1 VFYTTGAL
9 NPLSPFGKCS
19 HLEHRQILARS
30 FATST
35 AIYADYAIASDS
47 ITQLLRQEPF
57 DIVAIEQLH
66 NDFLVIQELMPLLR
80 EGILRLGE
88 PVRFCRVHHREA
100 LAVSKKV
107 AKQLL
112 TTILDDAV
120 LTFEAAKGGFGFLGV
135 ESSALDSPAYFL
147 LAPDS
152 PRSQAVA
159 RAFLGASEAATRV
172 APDQGNSRVSP

>member
-1 VFYTTGAL
+1 MFYTTGAL

-66 NDFLVIQELMPLLR
+66 NDFLVIQELMPLLYSVWANP
-80 EGILRLGE
+80 LGSVGSIIE
-88 PVRFCRVHHREA
+88 RRSPSRKRSR
-100 LAVSKKV
+100 
-107 AKQLL
+107 
-112 TTILDDAV
+112 
-120 LTFEAAKGGFGFLGV
+120 
-135 ESSALDSPAYFL
+135 SSF
-147 LAPDS
+147 
-152 PRSQAVA
+152 SQQFSMM
-159 RAFLGASEAATRV
+159 RC
-172 APDQGNSRVSP
+172 